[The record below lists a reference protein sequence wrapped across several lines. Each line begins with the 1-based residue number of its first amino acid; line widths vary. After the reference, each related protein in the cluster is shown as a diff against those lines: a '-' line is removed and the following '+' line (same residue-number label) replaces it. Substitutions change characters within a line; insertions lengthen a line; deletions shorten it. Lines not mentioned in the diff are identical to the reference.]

1 LTNPTPAQE
10 VSVQTVPTSPVPNP
24 DSRIRIIALGDE
36 LLAGIGDARAL
47 GWLGRAVA
55 SEQGAAHRIDVFESA
70 LPGETTAELADRWD
84 QEVRRRMDDAA
95 RADGS
100 IDHRVVL
107 AMGRAD
113 VEAGISLAR
122 SRLNLAKILDG
133 LERLRV
139 PSFVVGPPPSRDP
152 GLTQG
157 IRDLSGAFEDV
168 CSRRRIPYVDTVRG
182 LVGHEQW
189 ESDVNRSPGDHPGQ
203 TGYGLMAWLVLHGGF
218 GSWLGTSS

>member
-1 LTNPTPAQE
+1 MH
-10 VSVQTVPTSPVPNP
+10 TVPMTHAPSP

-55 SEQGAAHRIDVFESA
+55 SEQGADSRIDVFSAA
-70 LPGETTAELADRWD
+70 LPGETSAELAERWD
-84 QEVRRRMDDAA
+84 ADVHRRFSQQGQ
-95 RADGS
+95 ADGS
-100 IDHRVVL
+100 VDHRVVL

-133 LERLRV
+133 LERLRI
-139 PSFVVGPPPSRDP
+139 PAFVVGPAPSRDA
-152 GLTQG
+152 GTTTAV
-157 IRDLSGAFEDV
+157 RELSGAFEDV
-168 CSRRRIPYVDTVRG
+168 CSRRRVPYVDTVGG
-182 LVGHEQW
+182 LVGHDQW
-189 ESDVNRSPGDHPGQ
+189 ETDLARSSGDHPGQ

>member
-1 LTNPTPAQE
+1 MHTVSTSTTPN
-10 VSVQTVPTSPVPNP
+10 S
-24 DSRIRIIALGDE
+24 DCRIRVIALGDE

-55 SEQGAAHRIDVFESA
+55 SEQGAENRIDVFTSA

-84 QEVRRRMDDAA
+84 EDVRRRMDLTAQA
-95 RADGS
+95 EGRV
-100 IDHRVVL
+100 DHRVVL

-133 LERLRV
+133 LERLRI
-139 PSFVVGPPPSRDP
+139 PAFVVGPPPSRDSQV
-152 GLTQG
+152 TATIQE
-157 IRDLSGAFEDV
+157 LSGAFEDV
-168 CSRRRIPYVDTVRG
+168 CSRRRIPYVNTVSG
-182 LVGHEQW
+182 LSGHDQW
-189 ESDVNRSPGDHPGQ
+189 ESDVARSPGDHPGQ